1 MSYATYQDMVN
12 YFGERE
18 VRLISDRDN
27 TGNPDPLV
35 IEGGLQTADAEID
48 SFIAGR
54 YALPLRE
61 TPRVLVGIACDIAR
75 YRLTGTERTESAV
88 ILERYRMAIRYLEKV
103 AAGSVTL
110 GAGST
115 TGTVVDPGEDAV
127 KFCVGGRRQF
137 TRHSTDGG
145 AY

>member
-1 MSYATYQDMVN
+1 MGYATYEDMVKN
-12 YFGERE
+12 FGERE

-27 TGNPDPLV
+27 TGMSDPLV
-35 IEGGLQTADAEID
+35 IEDGLQTADGEID

-54 YALPLRE
+54 YSLPLRE

-88 ILERYRMAIRYLEKV
+88 ILERYKMAIRYLEKV
-103 AAGSVTL
+103 AAGTVTL
-110 GAGST
+110 GSGVN
-115 TGTVVDPGEDAV
+115 TGTAVESGEDAV
-127 KFCVGGRRQF
+127 QFCVGAPRQF
-137 TRHSTDGG
+137 TRRSTNGG

>member
-1 MSYATYQDMVN
+1 MAYATYEDMVKS
-12 YFGERE
+12 FGERE

-27 TGNPDPLV
+27 TGVPDPLV
-35 IEGGLQTADAEID
+35 IEDGLQTADGEID

-54 YALPLRE
+54 YSLPLRE

-88 ILERYRMAIRYLEKV
+88 ILERYKMAIRYLERV

-110 GAGST
+110 GSGVN
-115 TGTVVDPGEDAV
+115 TGTTVESGEDAV
-127 KFCVGGRRQF
+127 QFCVGAPRQF
-137 TRHSTDGG
+137 TRRSTNGG

>member
-1 MSYATYQDMVN
+1 MSYATYEDMVKS
-12 YFGERE
+12 FGERE

-27 TGNPDPLV
+27 TGMSNPLV
-35 IEGGLQTADAEID
+35 IEDGLQTADGEID

-54 YALPLRE
+54 YSLPLRE

-88 ILERYRMAIRYLEKV
+88 ILERYKMAIRYLEKV
-103 AAGSVTL
+103 AAGTVTL
-110 GAGST
+110 GSGVN
-115 TGTVVDPGEDAV
+115 TGTAVESGEDAV
-127 KFCVGGRRQF
+127 QFCVGAARQF
-137 TRHSTDGG
+137 TRRSTNGG

>member
-1 MSYATYQDMVN
+1 MGYATYQDMVD

-18 VRLISDRDN
+18 VRLISDRGN
-27 TGNPDPLV
+27 TGTANIIV
-35 IEGGLQTADAEID
+35 IEDGLRTADGEID

-54 YALPLRE
+54 YSLPLRE

-75 YRLTGTERTESAV
+75 YRLTGTERIESSV
-88 ILERYRMAIRYLEKV
+88 VLERYRMAIRYLEKV

-110 GAGST
+110 GAGVN
-115 TGTVVDPGEDAV
+115 TGTVVESGEDAV
-127 KFCVGGRRQF
+127 QFCVGAPRQF
-137 TRHSTDGG
+137 TRRSTGGG

>member
-1 MSYATYQDMVN
+1 MGYATYEDMVKS
-12 YFGERE
+12 FGERE

-27 TGNPDPLV
+27 TGMSDPLV
-35 IEGGLQTADAEID
+35 IEDGLRTADGEID

-54 YALPLRE
+54 YSLPLRE

-88 ILERYRMAIRYLEKV
+88 ILERYKMAIRYLEKV
-103 AAGSVTL
+103 AAGTVTL
-110 GAGST
+110 GSGVN
-115 TGTVVDPGEDAV
+115 TGTAVESGEDAV
-127 KFCVGGRRQF
+127 QFCVGAPRQF
-137 TRHSTDGG
+137 TRRSTNGG